1 MRIFQHWTRTTLR
14 IEAIKCFPCYVKV
27 TFVHNPQPPTAGSDS
42 VININLP
49 GLVVNLATSRTKAHT
64 YGLFW
69 KNNRN
74 RCCMYLAFD
83 DAEQCAR
90 HHHWMQTSIRNLD
103 LHRREIHE
111 TRRASRY
118 SQLSCGDGL
127 FGSLT
132 SGGGGGGRSV
142 ASSGYGMGGRFNETG
157 NIPDL
162 NEILGPLPAVPDSA
176 VHWSRRISGVSGIY
190 EEILERSADGAD
202 GGFVMMSP
210 QSPLPTRGGGGG
222 AGAGKCGGDGGARK
236 LPRASV
242 ASGIYEVMRPPMQ
255 SIR

>member
-1 MRIFQHWTRTTLR
+1 MP
-14 IEAIKCFPCYVKV
+14 AAAAA
-27 TFVHNPQPPTAGSDS
+27 NS

-49 GLVVNLATSRTKAHT
+49 GLTVNLATSRTKPHT

-118 SQLSCGDGL
+118 SQQSGDGL

-132 SGGGGGGRSV
+132 SSSTCGGGGRSV
-142 ASSGYGMGGRFNETG
+142 ASSGFGLGGHFNETG

-190 EEILERSADGAD
+190 EEIMERSADEGGAM
-202 GGFVMMSP
+202 MMSP
-210 QSPLPTRGGGGG
+210 QSPLPARMDARSGGGG
-222 AGAGKCGGDGGARK
+222 RK
-236 LPRASV
+236 LSRASV

-255 SIR
+255 SIW